1 LSRRIGGFPVARAK
15 SIFVFWL
22 AEKPLYPFFPLPNSG
37 KRGKIKLQSGFAISL
52 KGVDQVVKILDEV
65 LSL

>member
-1 LSRRIGGFPVARAK
+1 M
-15 SIFVFWL
+15 FWL

-37 KRGKIKLQSGFAISL
+37 KRGKIKLQSGIAISL